1 MEYREFFSSVG
12 GEYMLK
18 DRLIVA
24 ADAGF
29 SSTIT
34 LIEKQFSYYSL
45 VGFSYLIIDNISID
59 TGLKFCYQQKLVD
72 LFTFGTTVKL

>member
-34 LIEKQFSYYSL
+34 LIEKQFIFSL